1 MKVLITGATGAVGYQ
16 VVHAFHN
23 DGYQIRVLALDEPIP
38 GMFPKDVQ
46 FIMGDVTN
54 LSTVSYAMKDICAV
68 IHLAALLHSVNPP
81 YELREMYE
89 RVNVGGTASVVKA
102 AANAGIERVVLFSTI
117 AVYGQTG
124 EEILNEDSPA
134 NPDTYYAKTKL
145 AAEQIVL
152 NARRLDGQPL
162 GTVLRFG
169 AVYGSH
175 IKGNYQR
182 LVHAISHK
190 RFIPIGRGR
199 NRRTLVYDKDV
210 ARAAVIAMRHPAA
223 AGKIYNVSDG
233 QFHSVNEII
242 KVICRALGR
251 NSPKFFLPLGPIKIA
266 ANLADGIAGLV
277 GLSSPGLKDAL
288 SKYCE
293 DIAVDGSRITKE
305 LGFRSEY
312 DLWEG
317 WKETI
322 QEMRE
327 KGYL

>member
-1 MKVLITGATGAVGYQ
+1 MKVLITGATGAVGHQ
-16 VVHAFHN
+16 VVHAFHK
-23 DGYQIRVLALDEPIP
+23 DGYQIRVLSLDEPIP

-54 LSTVSYAMKDICAV
+54 LSTVNYAMKDTEAV
-68 IHLAALLHSVNPP
+68 IHLAALLHIVNPP
-81 YELREMYE
+81 SELREMYE

-102 AANAGIERVVLFSTI
+102 AVNAGIKRVVLFSTI
-117 AVYGQTG
+117 AVYGPTG
-124 EEILNEDSPA
+124 GEILNEDSAA

-162 GTVLRFG
+162 GTVLRLG
-169 AVYGSH
+169 AVYGSR

-182 LVHAISHK
+182 LVRTLSRG
-190 RFIPIGRGR
+190 RFIPIGKGK
-199 NRRTLVYDKDV
+199 NRRTIVYDKDV
-210 ARAAVIAMRHPAA
+210 ARATVIAVQHLDA
-223 AGKIYNVSDG
+223 AGKIYNVTDG

-242 KVICRALGR
+242 KAICRALGR
-251 NSPKFFLPLGPIKIA
+251 NPPKFFLPLGPIKIA
-266 ANLADGIAGLV
+266 ASLVDGFAGLV
-277 GLSSPGLKDAL
+277 GLFSPGLKDAL

-293 DIAVDGSRITKE
+293 DIAVDGSRIMRE
-305 LGFRSEY
+305 LGFRPEY
-312 DLWEG
+312 HLLEA